1 MAQRRLFSLS
11 IVDSDA
17 FLDMPT
23 SAQNL
28 YFHFGMRADDDGF
41 IGNPKKIL
49 KITGG
54 ADDDLRLLFA
64 KRFILP
70 FENGV
75 IVIKH
80 WRIHNTIRKDRYIE
94 TKYLEEKSLL
104 SIKSNEAY
112 TEKTKWQPDGNQMA
126 TQVKLSKDKLSID
139 IHLSS
144 KNSLTPCTE
153 DELIKV
159 RKDLEINID
168 YVKNKH
174 GGIMDL
180 IESGEFQERYPKNK
194 TVYNTL
200 RQWLRSDL
208 QKGYVKKESKFKI
221 TPY

>member
-1 MAQRRLFSLS
+1 MKNNNKPNIIIYNEWCEIFEAISDEQAGQLIKAIFLLNKNKKVNLSSNLSLVFIPIRLAIARNTTKWKNIKNARKIAGKKGGLK
-11 IVDSDA
+11 
-17 FLDMPT
+17 
-23 SAQNL
+23 
-28 YFHFGMRADDDGF
+28 RAE
-41 IGNPKKIL
+41 NE
-49 KITGG
+49 
-54 ADDDLRLLFA
+54 RLLPS
-64 KRFILP
+64 KSSK
-70 FENGV
+70 
-75 IVIKH
+75 IKQVQANQA
-80 WRIHNTIRKDRYIE
+80 IY
-94 TKYLEEKSLL
+94 
-104 SIKSNEAY
+104 SNI
-112 TEKTKWQPDGNQMA
+112 PIN
-126 TQVKLSKDKLSID
+126 IPINNRD

>member
-41 IGNPKKIL
+41 VGNPKKIL

-104 SIKSNEAY
+104 SIKSNGAY

-126 TQVKLSKDKLSID
+126 TQVKLSKDKLVETEASPSKIG
-139 IHLSS
+139 LS
-144 KNSLTPCTE
+144 PCTGP
-153 DELIKV
+153 ELLEVSIELGVNLKDVEHTHEAIINKIKA
-159 RKDLEINID
+159 
-168 YVKNKH
+168 
-174 GGIMDL
+174 
-180 IESGEFQERYPKNK
+180 GEFKNK
-194 TVYNTL
+194 TVYYTL
-200 RQWLRSDL
+200 RTWVSNDKR
-208 QKGYVKKESKFKI
+208 KGFSQPINDGYRHV
-221 TPY
+221 